1 MLGILKKLFGV
12 KDAPVT
18 EAPYKVETSA
28 EVGKPAN
35 DRVEAPAPDN
45 VTAPYKVPEPAATTP
60 IPFVPAGT
68 EASVA
73 APVKKSPKKQQFE
86 KKPVAEKAP
95 VKAKAPP
102 KPRAPRK
109 PVTK

>member
-1 MLGILKKLFGV
+1 MLDFLKSLFGV
-12 KDAPVT
+12 KAKPV
-18 EAPYKVETSA
+18 EAE
-28 EVGKPAN
+28 PAN
-35 DRVEAPAPDN
+35 I
-45 VTAPYKVPEPAATTP
+45 TAPYKVPEPAATTP
-60 IPFVPAGT
+60 IPLVVEAIPVGT
-68 EASVA
+68 EASMA

-102 KPRAPRK
+102 KPRVPRK